1 MQILLDLADF
11 AKLSVSA
18 RAEILARLNLNGL
31 DSLIVDNPAA
41 AVSDYEGIDMTDVV
55 ELDEPQIRFW
65 MEAAQEKTKLGL
77 RVIAE
82 HGPVL
87 DASLLNDAGIDNISH
102 FQSRTTI
109 RTRTVTKNKRAFM
122 LGWNDDWHWDGNRA
136 VGRYAVREMTHR
148 SLRKY
153 FGLD

>member
-1 MQILLDLADF
+1 MQILLDQADF
-11 AKLSVSA
+11 AKLSASA
-18 RAEILARLNLNGL
+18 RAEILSRLDFNSPGS
-31 DSLIVDNPAA
+31 SLVETPAESVA
-41 AVSDYEGIDMTDVV
+41 DYEGIDMTDVV
-55 ELDEPQIRFW
+55 DLDEKQIRVW

-122 LGWNDDWHWDGNRA
+122 LGWNEDWHWDGNRA

>member
-1 MQILLDLADF
+1 MQILLDQGDL
-11 AKLSVSA
+11 AKLSPAA
-18 RAEILARLNLNGL
+18 RAEILSHLSLNAPS
-31 DSLIVDNPAA
+31 SLAVDTPATG
-41 AVSDYEGIDMTDVV
+41 VVDYEGIDMTDVV
-55 ELDEPQIRFW
+55 ELDEQQIRFW
-65 MEAAQEKTKLGL
+65 MEAAKEKTKLGL

-87 DASLLNDAGIDNISH
+87 DASLLNDAGIENISH

-122 LGWNDDWHWDGNRA
+122 FGWNEGWHWEGNRA

-153 FGLD
+153 FNLD